1 MIKAY
6 CVLHKQPIE
15 YLYKKH
21 ISSYGK
27 YNTFLMEA
35 FVRFL
40 FVCRLWGGV
49 EFFFAEAVGRK
60 GRNEG

>member
-1 MIKAY
+1 MINVY
-6 CVLHKQPIE
+6 CVLNKQPIE

-21 ISSYGK
+21 ISPYGK
-27 YNTFLMEA
+27 YNTFLTEA

-40 FVCRLWGGV
+40 FVCRLCRGLS
-49 EFFFAEAVGRK
+49 FFAEVVGRK